1 MRLSRIL
8 AELQITAAPESAIR
22 HALAQVSEETTSL
35 LERATRAAEETTS
48 RARAEADQHL
58 ERAARETK
66 EQQTA
71 AAEEARQMRAAAD
84 DEANRL
90 REAAAKEAHTIR
102 EAAQREANDV
112 RQAAE
117 KRVREL
123 EADAQSIAGER
134 LRQIEGLRELTRGL
148 DAYLDSAE
156 QRFADLQPAPL
167 SQSEPPQWKGE
178 KELVP
183 DSPPE
188 VYARKSRELRK

>member
-35 LERATRAAEETTS
+35 LESATRTAEEMTS
-48 RARAEADQHL
+48 RSRAEADQHL
-58 ERAARETK
+58 ERAAREAK
-66 EQQTA
+66 EQQTV
-71 AAEEARQMRAAAD
+71 AAEEARQVRAAAD

-102 EAAQREANDV
+102 EAAQREANEV

-156 QRFADLQPAPL
+156 QRFADLQPAPP
-167 SQSEPPQWKGE
+167 SQKQPPQGK
-178 KELVP
+178 
-183 DSPPE
+183 
-188 VYARKSRELRK
+188 R